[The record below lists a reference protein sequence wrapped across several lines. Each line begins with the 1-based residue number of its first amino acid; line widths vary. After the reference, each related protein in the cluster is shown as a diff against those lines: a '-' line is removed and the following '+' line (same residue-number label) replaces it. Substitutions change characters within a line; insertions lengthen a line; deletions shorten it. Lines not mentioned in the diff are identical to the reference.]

1 MSSTE
6 QSVPWVANGRTA
18 PPRWV
23 SLSAANTGG
32 SYPDVVHQ
40 VVGDVDTRTDANHI
54 TFQDDWQVY
63 TGGDIFEIRSHAAD
77 SADALRLAVAD
88 AGFEGAV
95 GEDGWPIALWSLMYE
110 DMKEYPEK
118 YDLVR
123 TARGRLVLREELSV
137 LHKLERMFN
146 DDNEFGD
153 EWDNDVFTHQLDQE
167 EQDRLDRADMFL
179 RAGEEMD
186 QFVKDCDVK
195 EELLATQARSG
206 QVGGQYLVP
215 RQDIAWGRGIYEREE
230 ETPSSDHP
238 PFPTWEENVELNTKK
253 YNYFS
258 GEVWFPESRPLF
270 HPPGVMTPSDQ
281 MDAGDRVIVNAT
293 ITINGPNYH
302 SGVCDKGDIYIGL
315 KFSSH
320 IPPVGETVTMIVR
333 LKDVTKAKT
342 WMCVRVMK

>member
-6 QSVPWVANGRTA
+6 QFVPWVANGRTA
-18 PPRWV
+18 PP
-23 SLSAANTGG
+23 
-32 SYPDVVHQ
+32 
-40 VVGDVDTRTDANHI
+40 
-54 TFQDDWQVY
+54 
-63 TGGDIFEIRSHAAD
+63 
-77 SADALRLAVAD
+77 
-88 AGFEGAV
+88 GAV

-110 DMKEYPEK
+110 DKNEYPEK

-123 TARGRLVLREELSV
+123 TVPTGRLVPREELYE
-137 LHKLERMFN
+137 LHKLQRYVN
-146 DDNEFGD
+146 SNESGD
-153 EWDNDVFTHQLDQE
+153 EWDNEVFTYQLDQE